1 RRGRRRV
8 TVPRRHVLVHRQQ
21 LRRRRPPRPQ
31 PGRRVRRHRPPANG
45 VAAHRGV
52 GAGRNTV
59 WPWGKGGPGT
69 NAPRAKKQLS
79 QSRFTG
85 EGATLSSMQ
94 TGTTTTTTDSANVYP
109 TGRTTA
115 VPTTTRRSERVSTET
130 KSAFK
135 TTEFFVYILSVA
147 GVLIASLA

>member
-1 RRGRRRV
+1 
-8 TVPRRHVLVHRQQ
+8 
-21 LRRRRPPRPQ
+21 
-31 PGRRVRRHRPPANG
+31 
-45 VAAHRGV
+45 
-52 GAGRNTV
+52 
-59 WPWGKGGPGT
+59 
-69 NAPRAKKQLS
+69 
-79 QSRFTG
+79 
-85 EGATLSSMQ
+85 LSSMQ

-147 GVLIASLA
+147 GVLIASLAVGTNNHTGHGGATVADYFRADKAWVLITILSVGYMLARGIAKSGSRDYYDRDRDNDRD